1 MKARGKIDY
10 SSTTAKRIHSIFEKM
25 VPYAD
30 RENHTNLPFKW
41 QINVIK
47 SDQLNTWWKNG
58 ILYRISG
65 SFKTY

>member
-1 MKARGKIDY
+1 
-10 SSTTAKRIHSIFEKM
+10 M

-47 SDQLNTWWKNG
+47 SDQLNAWAMPGGKMAFYTG
-58 ILYRISG
+58 LVDRL
-65 SFKTY
+65 KTY